1 MKHIVGLILV
11 ALVLSACAPITPAAP
26 TANMPNPASVFCAD
40 NDGTVDIRKDAQG
53 GEYGVCVF
61 ADGSECDEWAFFR
74 GECKPGQPATEQSA
88 GMANPASVYCGENG
102 GTLDIRTDAEGNEF
116 GVCTFADGSACD
128 EWVFFRGECKP
139 GDSGDVM
146 NMRNPASVFCAENGG
161 QVDIRDEADGSVGY
175 CVFADKSE
183 CEEWAFFRGEC
194 KPGET
199 AAQP

>member
-26 TANMPNPASVFCAD
+26 AANMP
-40 NDGTVDIRKDAQG
+40 
-53 GEYGVCVF
+53 
-61 ADGSECDEWAFFR
+61 
-74 GECKPGQPATEQSA
+74 
-88 GMANPASVYCGENG
+88 
-102 GTLDIRTDAEGNEF
+102 
-116 GVCTFADGSACD
+116 
-128 EWVFFRGECKP
+128 
-139 GDSGDVM
+139 
-146 NMRNPASVFCAENGG
+146 NPASVFCAENGG

>member
-26 TANMPNPASVFCAD
+26 AANMPNPASVFCAD

-128 EWVFFRGECKP
+128 EWAFFRGECKP